1 MTDKILVI
9 TTCGSSEEAE
19 RVAFRLVEKRLAACV
34 NISSPVRSI
43 YRWKGALET
52 AEEWMLTIK
61 TRRDQFAAVRDEVA
75 LLHSYD
81 VPELIALP
89 IVDGAES
96 YLEWF
101 EAQLNRQ

>member
-9 TTCGSSEEAE
+9 TTCGSPEEAE
-19 RVAFRLVEKRLAACV
+19 RIAFRLVEKHLAACV
-34 NISSPVRSI
+34 NISSPVRSV

-61 TRRDQFAAVRDEVA
+61 TRRDQFAAVREEVA

-89 IVDGAES
+89 IVDGAET
-96 YLEWF
+96 YLDWL
-101 EAQLNRQ
+101 EAQLNPQ